1 MRKTTLIKLLAI
13 ALLLLPSAALAG
25 SFRAVPIKV
34 KMNARK
40 KTAVLKVTNDGAE
53 KVTVQITAKEWYQ
66 GEKGRDLYKDTKDI
80 IYFPR
85 MADIKP
91 GEERIIRL
99 GYKGKS
105 SLREKTYRL
114 FVEELPVTEPGEAMA
129 LKFALRLSVP
139 IFIAPP
145 KEVKKVSIEGA
156 ELKDGMVVVRVRN
169 SGNTHLVVRKVKASG
184 VSASGAEVFSKDM
197 GGWYVLAGLTRAYGL
212 GVPEKGC
219 LKAAKINVA
228 VEAGKKTLEREVS
241 VVKAACKAPRK
252 PEKKKTPS
260 PRAGK
265 SS

>member
-1 MRKTTLIKLLAI
+1 LRKTILIKILAVAFLLV
-13 ALLLLPSAALAG
+13 PCAALAG

-34 KMNARK
+34 RMDARN

-66 GEKGRDLYKDTKDI
+66 GEKGRDLYRDTKDI

-85 MADIKP
+85 MADIKA

-99 GYKGKS
+99 GYKGKA

-139 IFIAPP
+139 IFVAPP
-145 KEVKKVSIEGA
+145 KEVRKVSIEGA
-156 ELKDGMVVVRVRN
+156 ELKDGTVVVRVRN
-169 SGNTHLVVRKVKASG
+169 SGNTHLVVRKVRASG
-184 VSASGAEVFSKDM
+184 VSASGDEVFSKDM
-197 GGWYVLAGLTRAYGL
+197 GGWYILSGLTRPYGL

-219 LKAAKINVA
+219 LEAAKISVT
-228 VEAGKKTLEREVS
+228 VEAGKETLERAVS
-241 VVKAACKAPRK
+241 VDRAACKSPKK
-252 PEKKKTPS
+252 PDNKTPS